1 MGVILETA
9 GLGFRYARRKD
20 DVFTN
25 IDMRIDAGE
34 VFCILG
40 PNGIGKSTLL
50 KCLAGIQHATSGR
63 VSLLGRDLAA
73 YSRSEAARVIAYV
86 PQMHQGAFAFSVFDA
101 VLMGRAPHV
110 GAFSAPNARDRR
122 IAAEAIEAMGIGHLA
137 DKPYTEISGGERQLV
152 LFARILAQEPQLL
165 LLDEP
170 TSHLDFGNQVQVL
183 ALVQELAAKGMAVVM
198 TSHFPDHAFLV
209 SHHAAIMTAGGFAAQ
224 GAPKDVV
231 TEASLSTAYGAA
243 VRLFDLDG
251 YGRIC
256 VPLLPDMDEPHTA
269 QNKGDIG

>member
-1 MGVILETA
+1 MGVILQVD
-9 GLGFRYARRKD
+9 GLGFRYGKSTEP
-20 DVFTN
+20 VFADL
-25 IDMRIDAGE
+25 DMQIKQGE

-50 KCLAGIQHATSGR
+50 KCLAGIELASSGNVR
-63 VSLLGRDLAA
+63 LLERNLSD
-73 YSRSEAARVIAYV
+73 YSRSQAARVIAYV
-86 PQMHQGAFAFSVFDA
+86 PQMHQGAFAFTVFDA

-110 GAFSAPNARDRR
+110 GPFSAPSANDRR
-122 IAAEAIEAMGIGHLA
+122 IAQEVIESMGIGHLA

-183 ALVQELAAKGMAVVM
+183 ALVQQLAERGMAVVM

-209 SHHAAIMTAGGFAAQ
+209 SHQAAIMTNGGFEIQ
-224 GAPKDVV
+224 GDPRDVI
-231 TEASLSTAYGAA
+231 TEARLTAAYGAA
-243 VRLFDLDG
+243 VKLYDLDG
-251 YGRIC
+251 YGRVC
-256 VPLLPDMDEPHTA
+256 VPMLPRREMD
-269 QNKGDIG
+269 